1 MQASLLSCLQSS
13 KVLTRNIDGSMTRR
27 GFSADETIAHIL
39 SLLSEMYS
47 TTTAMIQFMLYELA
61 RNPQCQDQLY
71 TEISAHRA
79 QDGKMSLQ
87 ELQNLEYFDMMFSE
101 TYRHHPLAPGI
112 SRVCTE
118 SCTIRGVTFE
128 KGMVVRVMTSPL
140 YEDEK
145 LFPEPDRFYP
155 ERFSKQNKADAH
167 QYSFLPFGQGP
178 RKCPGQKL
186 AMIQV
191 KIAVI
196 NILQKYTLSTCS
208 ATEIPLKEALR
219 PSLTP
224 ANAVYLK
231 LTERT

>member
-1 MQASLLSCLQSS
+1 
-13 KVLTRNIDGSMTRR
+13 MTRR

-196 NILQKYTLSTCS
+196 NILQKYTLSTCG